1 MSGRYTNMATFAYD
15 ASGNRYLVTQEY
27 FYNSGSGCYH
37 ERIDI
42 NDKFYDLEGYVDDE
56 EMTKKGTYL
65 PHTSAADCGSYFTQA
80 PTETIQTVLREAELT
95 EIEITSFLTIVLL
108 SVNAGVYEA
117 VGHRIT
123 PEGVTEIEFD
133 IQNATIKWS
142 GDDQLSLRAN
152 ATAYYTDESSISETT
167 KTIKGGD

>member
-15 ASGNRYLVTQEY
+15 ASGNRYLVTKEY
-27 FYNSGSGCYH
+27 FYASGSGCYH

-117 VGHRIT
+117 VGYRIT

-133 IQNATIKWS
+133 IQNADYSHDIDLTLNIVLTMAELEN
-142 GDDQLSLRAN
+142 Q
-152 ATAYYTDESSISETT
+152 
-167 KTIKGGD
+167 

>member
-27 FYNSGSGCYH
+27 FYASGSGCYH

-65 PHTSAADCGSYFTQA
+65 PHTYVADCGSYFTQA
-80 PTETIQTVLREAELT
+80 PTETIQTVLCEAELT

-133 IQNATIKWS
+133 IQNADFRHDIDLTFNIVLTMAELEN
-142 GDDQLSLRAN
+142 Q
-152 ATAYYTDESSISETT
+152 
-167 KTIKGGD
+167 